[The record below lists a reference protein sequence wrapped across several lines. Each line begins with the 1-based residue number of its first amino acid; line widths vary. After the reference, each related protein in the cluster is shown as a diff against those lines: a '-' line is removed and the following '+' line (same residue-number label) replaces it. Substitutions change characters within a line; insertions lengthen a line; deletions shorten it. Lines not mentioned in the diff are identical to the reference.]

1 MLANI
6 TDSQNSFIF
15 TATGIARS
23 VSPGQS
29 LRSVAAPFPSATSAS
44 TLPAEVITTNLA
56 TVIGQTM
63 SILHDI
69 SLVQNLDQRL
79 IIEKKLFMCEI
90 AINENS
96 LKE

>member
-1 MLANI
+1 MLANT
-6 TDSQNSFIF
+6 TDSQNSVIF
-15 TATGIARS
+15 SATGIARS

-44 TLPAEVITTNLA
+44 TLPAEVITHTNLA

-63 SILHDI
+63 SILFDI
-69 SLVQNLDQRL
+69 SLIQNLDQRL
-79 IIEKKLFMCEI
+79 IIEMKLFMCKI

-96 LKE
+96 